1 MICRIVVV
9 FTSDDSG
16 ATMSLAD
23 PDRMARELYAATRQ
37 GAASDELGEAVS
49 RALKAVAHDALY
61 LAATCPAAGFGPESF
76 SFWHAV
82 EADLGRALLRDY
94 HAGVHPYQPEDL
106 AGLAVP
112 AGVIGAGDRRV
123 RRLFDAHGVGCE
135 LRMLLRDA
143 RGTWGTLGLLR
154 TEGGRP
160 FDGDDIARAARSVP
174 ALAKVVRGYVTAGRL
189 TPVIPAP
196 PPGVV
201 ILGPDHTIR
210 SATAQARAL
219 QGRMDGDHTSPD
231 WVFRSFLSGLSMR
244 ARRAGAEP
252 VVAFGPAASYG
263 RWMVCEAQPLD
274 GDATGDVAVIIQ
286 SADGE
291 RLLPHFC
298 DWYGITPRERQVIT
312 HLRDASAAKHIAR
325 RLGVSVYTVND
336 HLKAVY
342 RKTGAGSHDELLA
355 AITN

>member
-1 MICRIVVV
+1 
-9 FTSDDSG
+9 
-16 ATMSLAD
+16 MSLAD
-23 PDRMARELYAATRQ
+23 PDRMARELYAAARQ
-37 GAASDELGEAVS
+37 GATSDELGESIS

-61 LAATCPAAGFGPESF
+61 LSGTCPAAGFGPDSF

-82 EADLGRALLRDY
+82 EADFGRAFLRDD
-94 HAGVHPYQPEDL
+94 HAGVHPYRPEDL

-112 AGVIGAGDRRV
+112 AGVVGADDRRV
-123 RRLFDAHGVGCE
+123 RRLFGAHGVGCE

-154 TEGGRP
+154 SEGGRP
-160 FDGDDIARAARSVP
+160 FDGGDIAQVARSAP
-174 ALAKVVRGYVTAGRL
+174 ALAKMVRGYVTAGRL
-189 TPVIPAP
+189 TPAIPAP

-201 ILGPDHTIR
+201 ILGPDHAIR
-210 SATAQARAL
+210 SATPQARAL
-219 QGRMDGDHTSPD
+219 RDRMSGDHTSPD
-231 WVFRSFLSGLSMR
+231 WVFPSVLSGLSMR
-244 ARRAGAEP
+244 VRRAGAGS
-252 VVAFGPAASYG
+252 VAAFGPAASYG

-286 SADGE
+286 AADGE

-298 DWYGITPRERQVIT
+298 DWYGITPRERQVISR
-312 HLRDASAAKHIAR
+312 LRDASAAKHIAR

-342 RKTGAGSHDELLA
+342 RKTGAGSRDELLA